1 MKNQSNFIKTIMEND
16 LQSGKHHEIITRF
29 PPEPNGFLHIGH
41 ARAVVINFEL
51 AKFFN
56 GYTNLRFD
64 DTNPEKESTVF
75 VDSIQNDIKW
85 LGYVP
90 KAVYFASDYF
100 EEMYQRAILLIKKG
114 VAFVCDLSAD
124 EIAEYRGTVT
134 RPGKESPYKNRSI
147 EENLEL
153 FTNMKNGL
161 YKEGERTLRAKI
173 DMASPNMNMRD
184 PVIYRISYESHHN
197 TGDKWCIYPMY
208 DYAHPLEDAIEGITH
223 SLCSL
228 EFEDHRP
235 LYDWFVEQTEMPK
248 IPRQIEFGRLNLD
261 STVMSKRYL
270 RSLVEQGL
278 VSDWDDPRM
287 PTLMGLRRRGFTPA
301 AIRNFILASGL
312 SKTNGSVSQDMLEHF
327 VREDLQLFVDRVMA
341 IREPLKVI
349 ITNYEGLV
357 EEIEAPLN
365 PDLHEKTR
373 PIYFGKEL
381 YIERS
386 DFEVEKP
393 NRKYKRL
400 YLGGE
405 VRLMNAYFIKCN
417 EVIYHK
423 DGTIKEILATYDEET
438 KSGTNFTARKP
449 NGTIHYLEATKAIPA
464 TFKEFGHLLDDNE
477 ESSDYLARFNQ
488 NSLIT
493 YQGYVE
499 NYLKD
504 VKPEEKF
511 QFVRDGYYS
520 TDFDSTKDNLIF
532 NQTVALKSSY
542 K

>member
-16 LQSGKHHEIITRF
+16 LQSGKHQEIVTRF

-51 AKFFN
+51 AKLFG

-85 LGYVP
+85 LGYEP

-124 EIAEYRGTVT
+124 EMAAYRGTVT
-134 RPGKESPYKNRSI
+134 SPGKESPYKNRSI

-153 FTNMKNGL
+153 FNNMKNGL

-173 DMASPNMNMRD
+173 DMASPNINMRD
-184 PVIYRISYESHHN
+184 PVIYRISYEKHHN

-261 STVMSKRYL
+261 NTIMSKRYL

-301 AIRNFILASGL
+301 AIRNFVIASGL

-341 IREPLKVI
+341 VKDPLKVI
-349 ITNYEGLV
+349 ITNYEGTV

-365 PDLHEKTR
+365 PDLNEKTR
-373 PIYFGKEL
+373 TIHFGKEI

-400 YLGGE
+400 YLDGE

-417 EVIYHK
+417 EVIYNE
-423 DGTIKEILATYDEET
+423 DGSIKEILATYDKET
-438 KSGTNFTARKP
+438 KSGTNFTSRKP
-449 NGTIHYLEATKAIPA
+449 NGTIHYVEASQAIPA

-477 ESSDYLARFNQ
+477 ESTDYLARFNH
-488 NSLIT
+488 NSLTT
-493 YQGYVE
+493 YKGYVE

-504 VKPEEKF
+504 VKPEDKF